1 MSDTEG
7 FMKCTGCG
15 MVWKG
20 RWDADQEVA
29 CPECQSPLEEISED
43 ELEER

>member
-1 MSDTEG
+1 MTKEEG

-20 RWDADQEVA
+20 TWDVDQEVT
-29 CPECQSPLEEISED
+29 CPECGSPLEAVEGED
-43 ELEER
+43 LREP